1 MKHYEL
7 LTLVS
12 GKYAEHELE
21 PVTTMIEDTLRKHGA
36 LIQYTNSWGRRKLS
50 YPIDHNFY
58 GYYILTEFDGDPS
71 IVNQVNKDITLSNE
85 IMRHHIAF
93 KVPGIEPM
101 MPFGGARETITL
113 ARDKEKS
120 ERTPFSSNSTETP
133 KQIKKAVDKVV
144 SDASGEL
151 GQNVPELDGTPVA
164 TVAPVAPTEPMSSEE
179 LDKKLDEI
187 LNNTII

>member
-21 PVTTMIEDTLRKHGA
+21 PVTTMIEDTLRKYGA

-58 GYYILTEFDGDPS
+58 GYYILTEFDGDPA
-71 IVNQVNKDITLSNE
+71 IVNQVNRDLTLSNE
-85 IMRHHIAF
+85 IMRHHIAI

-101 MPFGGARETITL
+101 VPFGGARETITL
-113 ARDKEKS
+113 ARDRERS
-120 ERTPFSSNSTETP
+120 ERTPFVSNTSETP
-133 KQIKKAVDKVV
+133 KQIQTAVDKVV
-144 SDASGEL
+144 SDASSEL
-151 GQNVPELDGTPVA
+151 GQTAHESTERTSAPESESVNP
-164 TVAPVAPTEPMSSEE
+164 EE

-187 LNNTII
+187 LNNTIII